1 MTDLITKRAAREI
14 SNRMGCIVTEIEHD
28 IERNGFK
35 VVCQFDTDSFD
46 KNYLTLIHAI
56 QFKNKQVTGFVSYDD
71 LDCLTG
77 HEPIKT
83 EIGQECKNCKLRL

>member
-28 IERNGFK
+28 AERNGFK
-35 VVCQFDTDSFD
+35 VVCQFDTDSVD
-46 KNYLTLIHAI
+46 RNYLTLIHAI
-56 QFKNKQVTGFVSYDD
+56 GFKNRSVTGFVAYDD

-77 HEPIKT
+77 HQPIKT
-83 EIGQECKNCKLRL
+83 EIGQFCEKCKLRL

>member
-14 SNRMGCIVTEIEHD
+14 SNRMGCIVTEIEQD

-35 VVCQFDTDSFD
+35 VVCQFDTDSFN

>member
-14 SNRMGCIVTEIEHD
+14 SNRMGCIVTEIEHVT
-28 IERNGFK
+28 ERNGFK
-35 VVCQFDTDSFD
+35 VFCQFDTDSFD

-56 QFKNKQVTGFVSYDD
+56 QFKNRQVTGFVTYDD
-71 LDCLTG
+71 LDCLIG

>member
-14 SNRMGCIVTEIEHD
+14 SNRMGCIVTEIEHH
-28 IERNGFK
+28 IESNGFK

-46 KNYLTLIHAI
+46 RNYLTLIHAI
-56 QFKNKQVTGFVSYDD
+56 QFKNRQVTGFVSYDD

-77 HEPIKT
+77 HQPIKT

>member
-14 SNRMGCIVTEIEHD
+14 SNRMGCIVSEIEHD
-28 IERNGFK
+28 IESNGFK

-46 KNYLTLIHAI
+46 RNYLTLIHAI
-56 QFKNKQVTGFVSYDD
+56 QFKNRQVAGFVSYDD

-77 HEPIKT
+77 HEPIKS